1 MSFRCIEDLNPV
13 VIDNGSGII
22 KAGFA
27 GDDHPRVVFAT
38 VVGHLSRVAIEA
50 DTSKKLQ
57 YVGDKAIANKK
68 NLSIRYPIEH
78 GIVTNWDDMEKIW
91 HHTFYN
97 ELRVA
102 PEEHPVLLTEAPLNP
117 KANRE
122 KMTQILFEQFNTPGK
137 KNASSYSIKPL
148 NPIV

>member
-1 MSFRCIEDLNPV
+1 MNDLNPI

-27 GDDHPRVVFAT
+27 GDEHPRTVFPT
-38 VVGHLSRVAIEA
+38 VVGRLRRAATVPE
-50 DTSKKLQ
+50 TSQKDQ
-57 YVGDKAIANKK
+57 YIGEKAMANKEI
-68 NLSIRYPIEH
+68 LSIHYPIEH

-102 PEEHPVLLTEAPLNP
+102 PEEHPVLLTEVPFNP

-122 KMTQILFEQFNTPGK
+122 KMAQILFEQFNTPG
-137 KNASSYSIKPL
+137 NNFPSF
-148 NPIV
+148 